1 MASDII
7 APSRA
12 LVPASRI
19 PTPTLLDDTL
29 TAEDVESV
37 IGYARNAKAKNTQL
51 AYASD
56 WRAFC
61 HWIDSR
67 DAEPLPCSPGL
78 LCAYIAHCADRGL
91 RASSISRH
99 VAAIVH
105 HHHAAGYDS
114 PAGKPAVKEVMRGI
128 RHTLGT
134 APRPKSPLTH
144 DLVARMIAVCSDTK
158 AGGIRDRA
166 LIALAFAAALRR
178 SEIVALQVEDL
189 VEVPDGYRLLI
200 RRSKTDQAGEGQEIA
215 IPRGYHLRPVEAV
228 QMWLAHAEIST
239 GYVFRQVN
247 RGGNVSDAP
256 LGDGGYCNVIKK
268 RAAAV
273 GLDPAVLSGHSLRAG
288 FLTSAAEAGADVLKM
303 SEVSRHKSLDVL
315 RRYVRRSNLF
325 KAHAGAGFL

>member
-1 MASDII
+1 MST
-7 APSRA
+7 A
-12 LVPASRI
+12 LIPVSRI
-19 PTPTLLDDTL
+19 PTPAILDDTL
-29 TAEDVESV
+29 TADDIESV
-37 IGYARNAKAKNTQL
+37 IGYARNAKARNTQL

-56 WRAFC
+56 WRSYCRFAA
-61 HWIDSR
+61 SR
-67 DAEPLPCSPGL
+67 GAEPLPCPPGM

-91 RASSISRH
+91 RASSIGRH

-114 PAGKPAVKEVMRGI
+114 PASKPAVKEVMRGI

-134 APRPKSPLTH
+134 APRPKTPLTH
-144 DLVARMIAVCSDTK
+144 ELIARMITVCSDTK
-158 AGGIRDRA
+158 TGGIRDRA

-178 SEIVALQVEDL
+178 SEVVALQVEDL
-189 VEVPDGYRLLI
+189 TEVPDGYRLLI

-247 RGGNVSDAP
+247 RGGNVQAAP
-256 LGDGGYCNVIKK
+256 LGDGGYCNMIKK
-268 RAAAV
+268 RALQA
-273 GLDPAVLSGHSLRAG
+273 GLDPVLFSGHSLRAG
-288 FLTSAAEAGADVLKM
+288 FLTSAAESGADVLKM

-325 KAHAGAGFL
+325 KAHAGSGFL